1 MTPTFAFKDGRIF
14 LVTGS
19 PGGPTIINTV
29 LEIITN
35 VIDHGMNVQQAVD
48 FPRFHHQWI
57 PDELSFDRYS
67 VSPDTMALLAAKGH
81 NLKERPNVIVGDGE
95 TILVDPQTKLLLG
108 AADPR
113 KPDARSVGY

>member
-1 MTPTFAFKDGRIF
+1 MV

-35 VIDHGMNVQQAVD
+35 VIDHGMNVQLAVD

-57 PDELSFDRYS
+57 PDELTFDRYS
-67 VSPDTMALLAAKGH
+67 MSPDTMKLLSAMGH

-95 TILVDPQTKLLLG
+95 TIAIDPKTKLIQG

-113 KPDARSVGY
+113 KPDSKAVGY